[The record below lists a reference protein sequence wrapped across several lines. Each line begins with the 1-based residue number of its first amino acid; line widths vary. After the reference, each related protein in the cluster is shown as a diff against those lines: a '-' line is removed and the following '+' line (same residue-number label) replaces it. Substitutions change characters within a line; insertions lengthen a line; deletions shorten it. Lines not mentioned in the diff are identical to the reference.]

1 MLGRI
6 FTKEYMYIEKNIFPK
21 KHVARKALT
30 CVEES
35 SGTYAS
41 CYLTSVKFWAV
52 FGINKSVKKCLLY
65 NIMGI
70 LNLMSKRA
78 WPIFGPHMYT
88 MAEQ

>member
-21 KHVARKALT
+21 NHVARKALT

-41 CYLTSVKFWAV
+41 CYLLSSGQFLAKTSQLKNVYFT
-52 FGINKSVKKCLLY
+52 
-65 NIMGI
+65 I
-70 LNLMSKRA
+70 L
-78 WPIFGPHMYT
+78 WVY
-88 MAEQ
+88 